1 MQIEADMVV
10 SIEYTLTNDAG
21 EVLDDNEGAGPLH
34 YLHGHGNIVE
44 GLEAALAG
52 HSVGDTLN
60 VTVSPEQGYGVRDD
74 ELVFDV
80 PKTDLPEDIDPEVGM
95 RLGMVSEDGDTV
107 PVWVRSVDAEM
118 VQLDANHELAGET
131 LHFAVKVLEIRRS
144 TAEELAH
151 GHVHGPSGHHHH

>member
-10 SIEYTLTNDAG
+10 SIEYTLTDDAG
-21 EVLDDNEGAGPLH
+21 EILDDNEGEGPLH

-52 HSVGDTLN
+52 RSVGDTLN

-74 ELVFDV
+74 ALVFDV
-80 PKTDLPEDIDPEVGM
+80 PRQDLPEDIDPEVGM
-95 RLGMVSEDGDTV
+95 RLGMMSEDGDTV

-131 LHFAVKVLEIRRS
+131 LHFAVKILEIRRS

>member
-10 SIEYTLTNDAG
+10 SIEYTLTNDDG
-21 EVLDDNEGAGPLH
+21 EILDDNEGEGPLH

-52 HSVGDTLN
+52 RSVGDTLN

-74 ELVFDV
+74 ALVFDV
-80 PKTDLPEDIDPEVGM
+80 PRQELPEDIEPEVGM
-95 RLGMVSEDGDTV
+95 RLGMMSEDGDTV
-107 PVWVRSVDAEM
+107 PVWVRSVTADT
-118 VQLDANHELAGET
+118 VQLDANHDLAGET
-131 LHFAVKVLEIRRS
+131 LHFSVKVLEIRRS

-151 GHVHGPSGHHHH
+151 GHVHDPSGHHHH